1 MGRRWRG
8 PRTISTHAFRRSE
21 ARDPREGCV
30 VFGANVYAYAYA
42 QVRISR
48 VFQIHVPLYDTIDV
62 TPGGFC
68 SLSLSPFPTLQNL
81 RAAKREW
88 SFSTGEST
96 YQCLSKEDK
105 DGDRQ
110 IDTENGWRGER
121 MYNGEKLVP
130 KVAAFSGNPQRFQ
143 SSTVFSMLRG
153 RREERGGGGI
163 SVK

>member
-1 MGRRWRG
+1 MPSDVPKRVIHARDVSFSVPTCTRM
-8 PRTISTHAFRRSE
+8 RMHRCAFRAYFKYTCHCTTQSTL
-21 ARDPREGCV
+21 PLG
-30 VFGANVYAYAYA
+30 VFAL
-42 QVRISR
+42 S
-48 VFQIHVPLYDTIDV
+48 L
-62 TPGGFC
+62 

-110 IDTENGWRGER
+110 IDTENGRRGER